1 MKFKRLWWISGG
13 IIFLIVLIAA
23 INLKNENE
31 KLEVQ
36 VSTVM
41 KKRLDM
47 TILGSGKIAPL
58 QQSEI
63 YLDETKGE
71 LGPVKVNEG
80 QVVQKGEEL
89 FRYQNDE
96 LTLQAQQYEIEKQ
109 RILLHLEKQKKR
121 IDQLNEKM
129 KKQKGKM
136 PKEMVNQRRRRR

>member
-63 YLDETKGE
+63 YLD
-71 LGPVKVNEG
+71 
-80 QVVQKGEEL
+80 
-89 FRYQNDE
+89 
-96 LTLQAQQYEIEKQ
+96 
-109 RILLHLEKQKKR
+109 
-121 IDQLNEKM
+121 
-129 KKQKGKM
+129 
-136 PKEMVNQRRRRR
+136 